1 MDEVLTTRAQG
12 VAPARDEALSASS
25 CTGGGQ
31 SYSGHFGIEGHRGSK
46 LDQHDVIV
54 QGLPHEVGVLDDLG
68 SSDKLLISLQDIDVV
83 LSQPHLDAAV
93 GREAC

>member
-12 VAPARDEALSASS
+12 VAPARDEALSAST

-31 SYSGHFGIEGHRGSK
+31 SYSGHLGIKGHRGSE

-54 QGLPHEVGVLDDLG
+54 QG
-68 SSDKLLISLQDIDVV
+68 
-83 LSQPHLDAAV
+83 
-93 GREAC
+93 